1 MSDYE
6 SRKFNQVP
14 SEILRAE
21 PEKAKRDYEK
31 IRDAEDELKK
41 LSKQVVEDVG
51 ASYSAYRKR
60 PMPPSSDA
68 VASSD
73 TAQLKR

>member
-1 MSDYE
+1 M
-6 SRKFNQVP
+6 P
-14 SEILRAE
+14 SENLRAE

-31 IRDAEDELKK
+31 IREAEEELRK
-41 LSKQVVEDVG
+41 LSKQFAEDEG

-68 VASSD
+68 VASPD
-73 TAQLKR
+73 TDQLKR